1 MTTIEEPAGGDPGR
15 PNAACLYNLYL
26 GGPYHRQVD
35 RDFAHEV
42 IYPLA
47 PFIVD
52 WAKQNRAFCERAV
65 RYCAE
70 RGIRQFLDLGAGFP
84 ATTAIHEITG
94 GRVVYVDRD
103 PGVVAAC
110 ERALGGSHPM
120 ATVVRADIRD
130 PEAIL
135 AHPRT
140 RRLLDL
146 TEPVAVLM
154 VAVVHFLGEDD
165 RPHELIRDYR
175 RCLAPGSQLALSHG
189 TLNEVPAS
197 VTEGLRLLARYG
209 RSSSPLTPRTREDI
223 AAFFEGCELADP
235 GLVFAADWRPDTP
248 PAAGDPA
255 RPCNYAAVGRMS

>member
-1 MTTIEEPAGGDPGR
+1 MATIESSIGGDPSR
-15 PNAACLYNLYL
+15 PNAACLYNLYT
-26 GGPYHRQVD
+26 GGPYHRQVE
-35 RDFAHEV
+35 RDFAREV

-52 WAKQNRAFCERAV
+52 WAKQNRAFCERAA

-84 ATTAIHEITG
+84 AATAIHEITG
-94 GRVVYVDRD
+94 GRVVYVDAD
-103 PGVVAAC
+103 PGVVTAY
-110 ERALGGSHPM
+110 ERALGERHLS
-120 ATVVRADIRD
+120 AAVVRADVRD

-140 RRLLDL
+140 RRLLDF

-175 RCLAPGSQLALSHG
+175 RCLAPGSFLALSHG

-197 VTEGLRLLARYG
+197 VTEGLQLLTRYG
-209 RSSSPLTPRTREDI
+209 QSSSPLTPRTREEI
-223 AAFFEGCELADP
+223 AAFFEGCELVDP
-235 GLVFAADWRPDTP
+235 GLVFAADWRPDSP
-248 PAAGDPA
+248 PAADDPA